1 MFAAVILADLSS
13 TCNSPRLNLLV
24 IIFIIRLLSSNS
36 AKISFSNPLLIPEK
50 IFLFPV
56 KISNAL
62 CLSRDVG
69 QYLDTLNFS
78 QFAYTCC
85 QTLHDQKIVSEKNIR
100 ATTRVR
106 SKICYGDEWTSF
118 QTFNCFLC
126 IFSDKKSLLFN
137 KLEILKV
144 TDLVENFKFERLCCK
159 KLVSKKLGRNTLS
172 RIGNEPNARNEYF
185 SRIKWMQRC

>member
-13 TCNSPRLNLLV
+13 TCNSPRLNLSV

-106 SKICYGDEWTSF
+106 SKIWYGDEWTSF

-159 KLVSKKLGRNTLS
+159 ILVSKKLGRNTLS
-172 RIGNEPNARNEYF
+172 RIGNEPNARSEYF